1 MKLFFKSRQKKGEKK
16 KIFFAGVCCTNFI
29 QFRPI
34 YEILKHDQRIE
45 IFFSG
50 MYQSKDRPRELY
62 KPFGID
68 KKFIIREKFAK
79 LSKFDIYIS
88 PDYHMVDNSYS
99 STIQFFHTTSFRNF
113 SVSQEARKFDQIFLI
128 GPYMKRKFI
137 EAGIFAAEDPRLKE
151 VGMPQTDSL
160 LDNIDTG
167 LSKRLGLDEN
177 LPTIL
182 YAPVWAPIESFL
194 EDVQKTLKALTTLKA
209 NLLLKL
215 HDKFYYQ
222 QVNKIRWR
230 EYLDSILK
238 ENKNVQLIN
247 DFDIIPYMRISDLL
261 VSDVSAVV
269 HQFSIL
275 DKPIVCMKI
284 DVDQFNKYW
293 PSLDRQAYLNRA
305 VVEANHGE
313 ALKEAVLGE
322 LANPERLSQ
331 KRLAMNQEYFYN
343 IGSSA
348 KCAVSQ
354 IYQLLSLGDTDESKT
369 FISKKELV
377 S

>member
-1 MKLFFKSRQKKGEKK
+1 
-16 KIFFAGVCCTNFI
+16 
-29 QFRPI
+29 
-34 YEILKHDQRIE
+34 
-45 IFFSG
+45 

-68 KKFIIREKFAK
+68 RKFIIREKFAK
-79 LSKFDIYIS
+79 TASFDIYIS

-113 SVSQEARKFDQIFLI
+113 SVNQEASRFDQIFLI

-137 EAGIFAAEDPRLKE
+137 EAGIFAADDPRLKE
-151 VGMPQTDSL
+151 VGMPQTDAL
-160 LDNIDTG
+160 LGNIGTD
-167 LSKRLGLDEN
+167 LPEKLGLDKS

-182 YAPVWAPIESFL
+182 YAPVWAPIDSFL
-194 EDVQKTLKALTTLKA
+194 EDVQKTLKVLTTLKG

-230 EYLDSILK
+230 EYLDLILK
-238 ENKNVQLIN
+238 ENKNVQLID
-247 DFDIIPYMRISDLL
+247 DFDIIPYMQISDLL

-284 DVDQFNKYW
+284 DIDEFKKYW
-293 PSLDRQAYLNRA
+293 PSLDCQAYLDRG
-305 VVEANHGE
+305 VVEADQGE

-343 IGSSA
+343 IGFSA
-348 KCAVSQ
+348 KSAVAQ
-354 IYQLLSLGDTDESKT
+354 IYQLLSLGDPDESKT
-369 FISKKELV
+369 SISKKELV

>member
-1 MKLFFKSRQKKGEKK
+1 MKLFFKSWQKKSKK
-16 KIFFAGVCCTNFI
+16 KRILFAGVCHANFI

-34 YEILKHDQRIE
+34 YEILKQDPRVE
-45 IFFSG
+45 ILFSG

-62 KPFGID
+62 KPFNID

-79 LSKFDIYIS
+79 TLSFDIYIS
-88 PDYHMVDNSYS
+88 PDYHMIDNNYS

-113 SVSQEARKFDQIFLI
+113 SVSEEAKSFDQIFLI

-137 EAGIFAAEDPRLKE
+137 EAGIFEVDDPRLKE
-151 VGMPQTDSL
+151 VGMPQTDAL

-167 LSKRLGLDEN
+167 LSERLGLDKS

-194 EDVQKTLKALTTLKA
+194 EDVQTTLKTLTSIKA

-230 EYLDSILK
+230 EFLNLVLS
-238 ENKNVQLIN
+238 ENKNVHLID
-247 DFDIIPYMRISDLL
+247 DFDIIPYMKISDLL

-275 DKPIVCMKI
+275 DKPIVCMKV
-284 DVDQFNKYW
+284 DVDEFKKFW
-293 PSLDRQAYLNRA
+293 PGLDHKAYLDRA
-305 VVEANHGE
+305 VIEASQGE

-322 LANPERLSQ
+322 LANPGNLSQ
-331 KRLAMNQEYFYN
+331 KRIAMSKEYFYN
-343 IGSSA
+343 IGFSA

-354 IYQLLSLGDTDESKT
+354 IYQSFNLKNTDE
-369 FISKKELV
+369 
-377 S
+377 